1 MLDSSQDVLFYVIAI
16 SIISLTAFTCWLLYY
31 FIAIIKNVYTVT
43 KSLKKK
49 MDMVDDILK
58 SVKSNVSNAA
68 NYFGIVVS
76 GIDKIVNYVQTKS
89 TKKSTKKKDKTKEE

>member
-1 MLDSSQDVLFYVIAI
+1 
-16 SIISLTAFTCWLLYY
+16 
-31 FIAIIKNVYTVT
+31 
-43 KSLKKK
+43 
-49 MDMVDDILK
+49 MVDDILK